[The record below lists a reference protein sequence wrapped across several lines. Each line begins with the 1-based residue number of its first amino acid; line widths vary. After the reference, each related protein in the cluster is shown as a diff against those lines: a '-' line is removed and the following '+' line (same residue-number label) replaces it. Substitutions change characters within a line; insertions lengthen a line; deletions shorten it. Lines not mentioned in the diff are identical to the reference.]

1 MSGPLVCENGFRRR
15 VYAGEVLIGTIVSLN
30 SPQVAEILSD
40 VGFDWLFVDA
50 EHGAYDPLAVESI
63 IQATGD
69 RTPCLVRIPVHEET
83 WVEKILDVGASGIIA
98 PQVNTVAQAE
108 QVVRYAK
115 YPPQGERGVGIARA
129 HRYGAEFETYLAQAN
144 DSLLTVIQIE
154 HKDAVANVREL
165 AAVGGV
171 DALFIGPYDLSTSM
185 GVPGQVRDPAVR
197 EAIAEVLA
205 VCQETG
211 KVPGIFG
218 VQPDVV
224 SRYVDMGFTLVGV
237 GVDTL
242 FLSQAAS
249 RALNGIRP

>member
-15 VYAGEVLIGTIVSLN
+15 VCAGEVLVGTIIGLN
-30 SPQVAEILSD
+30 SPQAAEILSD
-40 VGFDWLFVDA
+40 TGFDWLFIDA
-50 EHGAYDPLAVESI
+50 EHGAHDPLAVESL

-83 WVEKILDVGASGIIA
+83 WVEKMLDVGASGIIA
-98 PQVNTVAQAE
+98 PQVNTVAQAKE
-108 QVVRYAK
+108 VVSYAK
-115 YPPQGERGVGIARA
+115 YPPQGERGVGVARA
-129 HRYGAEFETYLAQAN
+129 QRYGTAFESYVAQAN

-165 AAVGGV
+165 AAVEGV
-171 DALFIGPYDLSTSM
+171 DVLFIGPYDLSTSM
-185 GVPGQVRDPAVR
+185 GIPGQVQDPAVQ

-205 VCQETG
+205 VCREAG

-218 VQPDVV
+218 MKPDAV
-224 SRYVDMGFTLVGV
+224 SRYVEMGFTLVGI
-237 GVDTL
+237 GVDAL

-249 RALNGIRP
+249 QALKEVRS

>member
-15 VYAGEVLIGTIVSLN
+15 ACDGEVLIGTIVSLN
-30 SPQVAEILSD
+30 SSQVAEILSD
-40 VGFDWLFVDA
+40 TGFDWLFIDA
-50 EHGAYDPLAVESI
+50 EHGAHDPLAVESL

-83 WVEKILDVGASGIIA
+83 WIEKMLDVGASGIIA
-98 PQVNTVAQAE
+98 PQVNTVAQAQ
-108 QVVRYAK
+108 QVVNYAK

-129 HRYGAEFETYLAQAN
+129 HRYGDQFEAYLAQAN

-165 AAVGGV
+165 AAVAGV

-185 GVPGQVRDPAVR
+185 GIPGQVHDPAVQ

-205 VCQETG
+205 VCQEAG
-211 KVPGIFG
+211 KIPGIFG
-218 VQPDVV
+218 IAPDVV
-224 SRYVDMGFTLVGV
+224 SRYVEMGFSLVGV

-249 RALNGIRP
+249 QALKGVRA

>member
-15 VYAGEVLIGTIVSLN
+15 ACAGEVLVGTIVSLN
-30 SPQVAEILSD
+30 SPQAAEILSD
-40 VGFDWLFVDA
+40 TGFDWLFIDA
-50 EHGAYDPLAVESI
+50 EHGTHDPLAVESL

-83 WVEKILDVGASGIIA
+83 WIEKMLDVGASGIIA

-108 QVVRYAK
+108 QVVNYAK

-154 HKDAVANVREL
+154 HKDAVENVREL
-165 AAVGGV
+165 AVVEGV
-171 DALFIGPYDLSTSM
+171 DVLFIGPYDLSTSM
-185 GVPGQVRDPAVR
+185 GIPGQVHDPAVQ
-197 EAIAEVLA
+197 EAIAKVLE
-205 VCQETG
+205 VCQEVG
-211 KVPGIFG
+211 KIPGIFG
-218 VQPDVV
+218 IAPDVV
-224 SRYVDMGFTLVGV
+224 SQYIDMGFTLVGI

-249 RALNGIRP
+249 EALKGVRS